1 MVPISCVLLV
11 DRHGRLLMQLRDSH
25 AVRHPDVWGLPGG
38 HGEPGESPEET
49 AVRELH
55 EETGLR
61 VTTDGLRA
69 FARQEVPEHGRVK
82 HYFCAATPAGQRD
95 VVLGEGA
102 ALVFLPA
109 TEILDGRPYT
119 PGTVEVLT
127 RFLGSPEH
135 TDLTA
140 LAAAG

>member
-1 MVPISCVLLV
+1 MVSVSCVLLV

-25 AVRHPDVWGLPGG
+25 APYHPDVWGLPGG
-38 HGEPGESPEET
+38 HAEPGETPEQT
-49 AVRELH
+49 ALRELH

-61 VTTDGLRA
+61 PTAGTLLA

-82 HYFCAATPAGQRD
+82 HYFGAATRAGQRD

-109 TEILDGRPYT
+109 AEILDERPYT
-119 PGTVEVLT
+119 PGTREVLA

-135 TDLTA
+135 ARLTA
-140 LAAAG
+140 LAATD